1 MIERN
6 ISLAS
11 TGSARTSGCDNQ
23 LRLGYSRNRGI
34 YRLNIWIPAAGVFV
48 RRVPL
53 RPRTMT
59 SAFWPGKCFRE
70 MEWVPAC
77 VKASLAA

>member
-34 YRLNIWIPAAGVFV
+34 YRLNITQTGEW
-48 RRVPL
+48 
-53 RPRTMT
+53 
-59 SAFWPGKCFRE
+59 RE
-70 MEWVPAC
+70 
-77 VKASLAA
+77 

>member
-23 LRLGYSRNRGI
+23 LRLGYSRNRGMTPVAVGLAEKTG
-34 YRLNIWIPAAGVFV
+34 RQQQHCSRPASG
-48 RRVPL
+48 
-53 RPRTMT
+53 
-59 SAFWPGKCFRE
+59 RE
-70 MEWVPAC
+70 
-77 VKASLAA
+77 

>member
-34 YRLNIWIPAAGVFV
+34 YRLNITQT
-48 RRVPL
+48 L
-53 RPRTMT
+53 
-59 SAFWPGKCFRE
+59 
-70 MEWVPAC
+70 
-77 VKASLAA
+77 SLIHI

>member
-23 LRLGYSRNRGI
+23 LRLGYSRN
-34 YRLNIWIPAAGVFV
+34 L
-48 RRVPL
+48 
-53 RPRTMT
+53 
-59 SAFWPGKCFRE
+59 
-70 MEWVPAC
+70 
-77 VKASLAA
+77 SLIHI

>member
-34 YRLNIWIPAAGVFV
+34 YRLNITNVKSILKP
-48 RRVPL
+48 
-53 RPRTMT
+53 TMI
-59 SAFWPGKCFRE
+59 
-70 MEWVPAC
+70 
-77 VKASLAA
+77 

>member
-34 YRLNIWIPAAGVFV
+34 YRLNITQSGEC
-48 RRVPL
+48 
-53 RPRTMT
+53 
-59 SAFWPGKCFRE
+59 CFRRSWRTE
-70 MEWVPAC
+70 
-77 VKASLAA
+77 K

>member
-23 LRLGYSRNRGI
+23 LRLATAGTGGYTG
-34 YRLNIWIPAAGVFV
+34 
-48 RRVPL
+48 
-53 RPRTMT
+53 
-59 SAFWPGKCFRE
+59 
-70 MEWVPAC
+70 
-77 VKASLAA
+77 

>member
-34 YRLNIWIPAAGVFV
+34 YRLNITQTG
-48 RRVPL
+48 
-53 RPRTMT
+53 TQ
-59 SAFWPGKCFRE
+59 SGECCFRRSWRTE
-70 MEWVPAC
+70 
-77 VKASLAA
+77 K

>member
-23 LRLGYSRNRGI
+23 LRLGYSRNRGQ
-34 YRLNIWIPAAGVFV
+34 RWKHREPPDTG
-48 RRVPL
+48 
-53 RPRTMT
+53 
-59 SAFWPGKCFRE
+59 SGWPTDALQRNTRCCLKR
-70 MEWVPAC
+70 
-77 VKASLAA
+77 